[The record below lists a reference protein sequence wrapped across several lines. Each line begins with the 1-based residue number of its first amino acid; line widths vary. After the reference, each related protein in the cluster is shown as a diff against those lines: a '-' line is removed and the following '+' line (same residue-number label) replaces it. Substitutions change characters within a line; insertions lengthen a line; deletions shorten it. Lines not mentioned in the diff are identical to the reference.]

1 VETEER
7 SRGGAVE
14 EAVEPEAVHRQGA
27 EEEGEAMGPAEHRCS
42 WSFQTT

>member
-14 EAVEPEAVHRQGA
+14 EAVETEAVHRRDA
-27 EEEGEAMGPAEHRCS
+27 EEEGEAVGPAERRW
-42 WSFQTT
+42 WSFQTI